1 MFTVILYHNRKEL
14 SSGKTVY
21 GRIKTMLINYG
32 SVIFND
38 VTGDV
43 DYIEEKD
50 KPEEEYD
57 PWEALE
63 RENRGADDAENFD

>member
-1 MFTVILYHNRKEL
+1 
-14 SSGKTVY
+14 
-21 GRIKTMLINYG
+21 MLINYG